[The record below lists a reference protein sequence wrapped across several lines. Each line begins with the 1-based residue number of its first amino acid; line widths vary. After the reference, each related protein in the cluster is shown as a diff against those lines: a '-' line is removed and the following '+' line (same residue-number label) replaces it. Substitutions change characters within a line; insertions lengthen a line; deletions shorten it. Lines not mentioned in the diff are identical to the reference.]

1 MPSILSALKTAGA
14 AAAVAFM
21 LAAAPSFAQSEPS
34 TNFSLSLGNGQ
45 TSLEFGINADQPQ
58 QGNSYRGGNG
68 SNWNDNNG
76 YGGNNG
82 YGNNGRFR
90 DACLTDRQVI
100 RGLRDYGFQ
109 RVEVSDSNRRRAEV
123 IGRWG
128 RWDYLMRVSKCT
140 GEVNIVDRFRRSSR
154 NGFGLQFNFN

>member
-1 MPSILSALKTAGA
+1 MPSILSALKTTGA
-14 AAAVAFM
+14 AAAVVLV
-21 LAAAPSFAQSEPS
+21 LAAGPALAQEPS
-34 TNFSLSLGNGQ
+34 ANFSLNLGNG
-45 TSLEFGINADQPQ
+45 TELSLGINGEQPQ
-58 QGNSYRGGNG
+58 QGNFNRRGGG
-68 SNWNDNNG
+68 DNWN
-76 YGGNNG
+76 GGNNG
-82 YGNNGRFR
+82 RWN

-109 RVEVSDSNRRRAEV
+109 RVEVADSNRRRAEV

-140 GEVNIVDRFRRSSR
+140 GEVNVVDRFRRNGR